1 MVHVDE
7 SEIPIEE
14 EKDKEMEREGSL
26 GQLGEGKVAAFIAQ
40 GRVILASNV
49 FPPLAPRLLPVTLTQ
64 HLFSIALKSRQFC
77 LLCSV
82 SPQKA
87 PPPPSPAFFS
97 GQTHQTL
104 NDAPEGNHEIQQ
116 DLSRTLGCSSSDLS
130 PSCSSCCPFSL
141 PLPQSLP

>member
-82 SPQKA
+82 SPQKGGGGGGGEYN
-87 PPPPSPAFFS
+87 PLVVLFDPLDGYLRS
-97 GQTHQTL
+97 GASVRIRIWGL
-104 NDAPEGNHEIQQ
+104 YVDG
-116 DLSRTLGCSSSDLS
+116 G
-130 PSCSSCCPFSL
+130 
-141 PLPQSLP
+141 